1 MDELCSDIDFVTMSG
16 DCPLPMISTVDPN
29 RGPPQGG
36 TTIIIEGSNLGVSV
50 TDISNITI
58 GGVACGVI
66 ESSYLPGQEITCV
79 IHTRDIKVE
88 KPNVNVSVT
97 ISRVGGPPKTAMA
110 PYGFLNPV
118 IESVFPSFGPV
129 SGGTVVMITG
139 TNLDIGN
146 YQLTKVQF
154 LQGVS
159 STRKRQAEPTIA
171 GICSIR

>member
-50 TDISNITI
+50 IDISNITV

-66 ESSYLPGQEITCV
+66 ESSYLPGQEVTCV
-79 IHTRDIKVE
+79 IRTSDSKIE
-88 KPNVNVSVT
+88 QANANVVVT
-97 ISRVGGPPKTAMA
+97 ISRVGGSSETAIA

-146 YQLTKVQF
+146 YQQTKVQF
-154 LQGVS
+154 LQGGS
-159 STRKRQAEPTIA
+159 STRKRLAEQTIA